1 MFIDTHCHLDTM
13 ARGEKICYRDDYQ
26 ASPEVIQEVVEEAS
40 IVGVKKIINVGIDLK
55 SSRYSVEL
63 AKKISEVFV
72 GVGIHPCDCKEDWR
86 KDFEQIRQLIKNIN
100 RDKIVAI
107 GETGLDFYHKPFF
120 KQRQTDAFRAHIELA
135 LELNMPVSVH
145 IRESVDDVYR
155 LIEEYAGDLRGVL
168 HCFCQ
173 NKAEAL
179 QAIEWGFLLGVGGP
193 VTYPKNDDLREIIK
207 EVPLKS
213 IVLETDAPFLPPQ
226 QYRGKQ
232 NRPAYIPL
240 IAKKIAE
247 VRGVSVDEVERV
259 TSNSAER
266 LLFLSNASALV

>member
-1 MFIDTHCHLDTM
+1 
-13 ARGEKICYRDDYQ
+13 
-26 ASPEVIQEVVEEAS
+26 
-40 IVGVKKIINVGIDLK
+40 
-55 SSRYSVEL
+55 
-63 AKKISEVFV
+63 
-72 GVGIHPCDCKEDWR
+72 
-86 KDFEQIRQLIKNIN
+86 IKNIN